1 MSPPPVLIEG
11 SIRGAFHRKKNPRRI
26 GGFVLVTEIAMT
38 AAGED
43 GETGSA
49 FGGFCSLFVI
59 MPDYST
65 RTHRPTAM
73 GQAKWPIDIR
83 YLDIQRLAQRVCNII
98 GRGAVEVTVFDLGHG
113 RLRYTRTPSQS
124 ILGPSTQL
132 ASLLER
138 D

>member
-1 MSPPPVLIEG
+1 
-11 SIRGAFHRKKNPRRI
+11 
-26 GGFVLVTEIAMT
+26 MT

-59 MPDYST
+59 MPDCSR

-83 YLDIQRLAQRVCNII
+83 YLDIQRLAQRVRNVM
-98 GRGAVEVTVFDLGHG
+98 GRGRVAVTAFDFRHSLARHAC
-113 RLRYTRTPSQS
+113 TPSQFG
-124 ILGPSTQL
+124 LRPSTQL
-132 ASLLER
+132 ASLFER
-138 D
+138 EQATLR

>member
-38 AAGED
+38 AARED
-43 GETGSA
+43 SEAGSA

-59 MPDYST
+59 MPDCSC
-65 RTHRPTAM
+65 RTHRPTET

-83 YLDIQRLAQRVCNII
+83 YPDIQRLAQRVRNVI
-98 GRGAVEVTVFDLGHG
+98 GRGAVEVAVFDAGHG
-113 RLRYTRTPSQS
+113 WLCYACTPSQF
-124 ILGPSTQL
+124 GP
-132 ASLLER
+132 
-138 D
+138 

>member
-1 MSPPPVLIEG
+1 MKEKPPTN
-11 SIRGAFHRKKNPRRI
+11 R
-26 GGFVLVTEIAMT
+26 GFVLVAEIAVT
-38 AAGED
+38 TAGED
-43 GETGSA
+43 GKTGSA
-49 FGGFCSLFVI
+49 FRGFCSLFVI

-98 GRGAVEVTVFDLGHG
+98 GRGAVEVTVFDLGHS

-132 ASLLER
+132 ASLLKR